1 MQHYAL
7 DFATLV
13 VGQVVEGI
21 ALAFRVERR
30 HKKSGEP
37 FLEFGLRDLE
47 RREVRAVKWDVV
59 DGEEYSCPRLLYLTA
74 TVREYQ
80 GKRELHVT
88 ECAEHDG
95 DITPYLPGPYRDDNR
110 AVFYALADSI
120 RDPGLT
126 ALVKRAVN
134 TFPGF
139 LTSPA
144 SAKYHG
150 AYREGLL
157 EHSVNVARICDTAAS
172 LYNGAVDRDLLIAG
186 ALLHDIGKVGLHPV
200 DAPDQ
205 VHPDARLLGHVV
217 RGIRMVEQLL
227 STADDIDEE
236 RRAGLLHLIASHHG
250 QPEWGAAVRPA
261 TIEAWILHYAD
272 QLDASVTGARDV
284 LRAASPNEA
293 WVWFPMRESRLRVP
307 VTNGASDPDGRDEP
321 DTALSYLDDSED
333 VPF

>member
-1 MQHYAL
+1 
-7 DFATLV
+7 
-13 VGQVVEGI
+13 
-21 ALAFRVERR
+21 
-30 HKKSGEP
+30 
-37 FLEFGLRDLE
+37 
-47 RREVRAVKWDVV
+47 
-59 DGEEYSCPRLLYLTA
+59 
-74 TVREYQ
+74 
-80 GKRELHVT
+80 
-88 ECAEHDG
+88 
-95 DITPYLPGPYRDDNR
+95 
-110 AVFYALADSI
+110 
-120 RDPGLT
+120 
-126 ALVKRAVN
+126 
-134 TFPGF
+134 
-139 LTSPA
+139 
-144 SAKYHG
+144 
-150 AYREGLL
+150 
-157 EHSVNVARICDTAAS
+157 
-172 LYNGAVDRDLLIAG
+172 
-186 ALLHDIGKVGLHPV
+186 PV

-307 VTNGASDPDGRDEP
+307 PTNGASDPDGQDEP